1 MNSNNISSTINDLN
15 NEMQYLHNRIP
26 VEKDIKKIKQMMRY
40 MVSISSTINKL
51 TEIKMLSFEIRK
63 DCFNNNKINI
73 NSFVIYINLIS

>member
-15 NEMQYLHNRIP
+15 NEMQYLQNRIP
-26 VEKDIKKIKQMMRY
+26 VKKDIKKIKQMMRY

-63 DCFNNNKINI
+63 D
-73 NSFVIYINLIS
+73 